1 MSDLNTIQRL
11 RLLTAN
17 VLVAVVAG
25 GRIFAG
31 GKLLLE
37 SAP

>member
-1 MSDLNTIQRL
+1 MPDLNTIQWL

-17 VLVAVVAG
+17 VLVAGVAG
-25 GRIFAG
+25 GRFFAG

-37 SAP
+37 SAT